1 MLKVYGAS
9 DDLIEIEGADLDGFP
24 DEPVLTGT
32 TGKGKGSEEL
42 GTCAEDDVMGV
53 VEVGTKE
60 TGGCRIRAMYTVG
73 LPFNPGVWALSVEQL
88 EEETPLM
95 WPVRVVEQHQYS
107 VAVEVDVPDG
117 VPVRAF
123 MAKIGKDEV
132 MGND

>member
-1 MLKVYGAS
+1 MLRVYGAS
-9 DDLIEIEGADLDGFP
+9 DDLIEIDGADLDWN
-24 DEPVLTGT
+24 DDNSVLTGS
-32 TGKGKGSEEL
+32 TGHDSEEL
-42 GTCAEDDVMGV
+42 GTSESGGMGI
-53 VEVGTKE
+53 VEVGTQE

-107 VAVEVDVPDG
+107 VAVVVDCPDG